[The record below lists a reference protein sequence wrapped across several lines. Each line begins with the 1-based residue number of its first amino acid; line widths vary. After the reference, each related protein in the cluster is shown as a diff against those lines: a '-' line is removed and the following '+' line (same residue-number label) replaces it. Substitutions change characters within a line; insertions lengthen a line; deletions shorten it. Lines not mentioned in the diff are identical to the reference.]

1 MKYIAFFSAWLCCIS
16 LTIAQD
22 KFKFGEVPENLLR
35 MTVYDKDSTASAFVV
50 YENQNVYYNWNSGYS
65 DFELLSDYTIRIK
78 ILTAEGVERAN
89 VSIPFYKGNNSFSS
103 ESINNLTGWTYNL
116 DNGKVTKEKLS
127 KEYVFTEDVTENIKR
142 LKFALPSVR
151 VGSVIEYKYS
161 FATPFYNRPK
171 NFQFQSS
178 IPVKYS
184 HLKISTPE
192 YFVFNREIKGYE
204 PIKTNITPT
213 SMNFSIQGQV
223 LRCSGEEITAEVFDL
238 PALKDE
244 GFVWNHSD
252 FMTGISL
259 NLKKVVI
266 NKTDQLA
273 NSYYKDFAQTWDNV
287 VNNLMDFEN
296 FGGKLK
302 NKGLFK
308 DEITAIKAS
317 GGSDEEQL
325 RAILD
330 LVRSKVK
337 WSGRNTFYIDNP
349 TKALKDGIGSS
360 GEINPLLFNAVKN
373 AGFDAGV
380 VAMSLRSNGRIPLT
394 YPSQDKFNY
403 FIVQVKA
410 GEKTYCL
417 DATRSYCD
425 LNVIPVDCMVDHA
438 LCIIDNKTFNW
449 IDLTKTGN
457 NTERAFILAS
467 FNEDGILI
475 GTKTKTRTGECI
487 FSFKQDYENA
497 KDEAEY
503 IRKIETDKDISIAD
517 YKTEQKQ
524 TSLVE
529 TFSFT
534 SNSIRLE
541 GENLLTIHPLLFETM
556 QKNPFKQET
565 RKLPVEFNYPED
577 DRINVTIVVPKG
589 YVLDEAPK
597 SERFIYEDKL
607 IDFSYLV
614 QKVDENHIQ
623 IAYRFKLDACII
635 PADDYA
641 NLRDFF
647 SKVYAKCQEVL
658 IFKKV

>member
-1 MKYIAFFSAWLCCIS
+1 MKYIAFFFVWLCCIPI
-16 LTIAQD
+16 TIAQD
-22 KFKFGEVPENLLR
+22 KFKFGEVPQDLLS

-50 YENQNVYYNWNSGYS
+50 YENQDVYYNWNTTYS
-65 DFELLSDYTIRIK
+65 DFELVSDYTVRIK
-78 ILTAEGVERAN
+78 ILTAEGVEQAN
-89 VSIPFYKGNNSFSS
+89 INIPFYKGSSSSSS
-103 ESINNLTGWTYNL
+103 ENISGLTGWTYNL

-360 GEINPLLFNAVKN
+360 GEINSLLFNAVKN

-410 GEKTYCL
+410 GEKIYYL

-425 LNVIPVDCMVDHA
+425 LNVIPVDCLVDKA
-438 LCIIDNKTFNW
+438 LYIRDNKNFSW
-449 IDLTKTGN
+449 VDLTGIGN
-457 NTERAFILAS
+457 NISRTNILVT
-467 FNEDGILI
+467 FNEDGVLI
-475 GTKTKTRTGECI
+475 GKKIKALTGEPV
-487 FSFKQDYENA
+487 FSFKQAYEKS
-497 KDEAEY
+497 KDESEY
-503 IRKIETDKDISIAD
+503 IQKIETDNNISISD
-517 YKTEQKQ
+517 YKIDEKQSALTE
-524 TSLVE
+524 TYN
-529 TFSFT
+529 FT
-534 SNSIRLE
+534 LNSIRTGE
-541 GENLLTIHPLLFETM
+541 ENLLIIHPLLFETM
-556 QKNPFKQET
+556 QKNPFKEET

-577 DRINVTIVVPKG
+577 ERINVNIAIPKG

-597 SERFIYEDKL
+597 SVRFTYGDDNSIE
-607 IDFSYLV
+607 FSYFV
-614 QKVDENHIQ
+614 QTSETNVQ
-623 IAYRFKLDACII
+623 IAYRFKLGACII
-635 PADDYA
+635 PATQYEE
-641 NLRDFF
+641 LRDFF
-647 SKVYAKCQEVL
+647 SKMFAKSQEVL
-658 IFKKV
+658 VFKKK